1 LSLLAGRGGYKKA
14 MMPNPARY
22 SPWTSAARWAAL
34 GAIALAPGC
43 QWLPHWHTVSTWAG
57 GQHGLADGLGVEA
70 RFRGPMGL
78 THVNGALYVADV
90 GNHAIRRI
98 DAEGRVT
105 TFAGGTQGFADGVGQ
120 VARFSYPRDVAADA
134 AGNLYVADATNR
146 RIRKITP
153 DGRVS
158 TLAGQGGRGARDGAG
173 PQATFHSPWGLDVA
187 PDGTVFVAD
196 CGNHAIRRVGPDGR
210 VTTLAGTPLRGYAN
224 GRGAAARFY
233 LPRDVAVAEGGTLY
247 VADAGNHRVRRV
259 WPDGTVATVAGRE
272 TYGNDDGP
280 GHIATLGYITGLAVT
295 PDGALL
301 VADETHHS
309 IRRIAPDGTVRTL
322 AGSAE
327 PGWADGPGRFAR
339 FNAPTNLA
347 LAPGACYVTDLANHR
362 IRKIAL
368 D

>member
-1 LSLLAGRGGYKKA
+1 MTLT
-14 MMPNPARY
+14 PAPR
-22 SPWTSAARWAAL
+22 SPWNAFARWAAL

-43 QWLPHWHTVSTWAG
+43 DGLPRWHTVSTWAG
-57 GQHGLADGLGVEA
+57 SQHGWADGPGAEA

-78 THVNGALYVADV
+78 AHVNGALYVADV

-98 DAEGRVT
+98 DAAGRVS
-105 TFAGGTQGFADGVGQ
+105 TFAGGQQGFADGVGPQ
-120 VARFSYPRDVAADA
+120 ARFSYPRDVAADA
-134 AGNLYVADATNR
+134 AGNLYVADASNR

-158 TLAGQGGRGARDGAG
+158 TLAGQGGRSARDGAG
-173 PQATFHSPWGLDVA
+173 TSATFHSPWGLDVA
-187 PDGTVFVAD
+187 PDGTVYVAD
-196 CGNHAIRRVGPDGR
+196 CGNHAIRRVATDGR
-210 VTTLAGTPLRGYAN
+210 VSTLAGSPQRGYAN
-224 GRGAAARFY
+224 GRGPAARFY
-233 LPRDVAVAEGGTLY
+233 LPRDVAVDAAGTLY

-259 WPDGTVATVAGRE
+259 WPDGTVVTVAGRDA
-272 TYGNDDGP
+272 YGGDDGP
-280 GHIATLGYITGLAVT
+280 GHTATLGYITGLAVMA
-295 PDGALL
+295 DGALL

-309 IRRIAPDGTVRTL
+309 IRRIEPDGTVRTL
-322 AGSAE
+322 AGRAE
-327 PGWADGPGRFAR
+327 PGWVDGPGRFAR

>member
-1 LSLLAGRGGYKKA
+1 MLTARGGYKIG
-14 MMPNPARY
+14 MMPTTVP
-22 SPWTSAARWAAL
+22 SPLRTSAARWAAW
-34 GAIALAPGC
+34 GAIALSSGC
-43 QWLPHWHTVSTWAG
+43 QWLPPWHTVSTVAG
-57 GQHGLADGLGVEA
+57 SRHGLADGAGAEA

-78 THVNGALYVADV
+78 AHAHGALYVADV

-98 DAEGRVT
+98 DASGRVT
-105 TFAGGTQGFADGVGQ
+105 TFAGGTQGFADGVGKA
-120 VARFSYPRDVAADA
+120 ARFSYPRDVAADA

-153 DGRVS
+153 DGRVT
-158 TLAGQGGRGARDGAG
+158 TLAGQGGRGRQDGAG
-173 PQATFHSPWGLDVA
+173 ERATFHSPWGLDVA

-196 CGNHAIRRVGPDGR
+196 CGNHVIRRVGADGR
-210 VTTLAGTPLRGYAN
+210 VSTLAGTPQRGYAN
-224 GRGAAARFY
+224 GRGPAARFY
-233 LPRDVAVAEGGTLY
+233 LPRDVAVAEAGTLY

-272 TYGNDDGP
+272 VYGHDDGP

-295 PDGALL
+295 ADGALL

-309 IRRIAPDGTVRTL
+309 IRRIEPDGTVRTL
-322 AGSAE
+322 AGRAE
-327 PGWADGPGRFAR
+327 PGTADGPGRYAR